1 MDELSA
7 FGELGA
13 RLGFLL
19 HYADVAAMA
28 GLYERLA
35 DLDMTPV
42 RATAVVY
49 VGLHEGCDQMALGRA
64 LGVNRARA
72 MKVVDELEARG
83 AVERR
88 SGRDRRSNALHLTP
102 AGAALRVRI
111 EDATLK
117 HDEVFFG
124 ALTVKERD
132 DLRALLAKLRDAA
145 PDVVERDLATTL

>member
-1 MDELSA
+1 LDELSA
-7 FGELGA
+7 FGALGA

-19 HYADVAAMA
+19 HYADVAEMA
-28 GLYERLA
+28 GLHERLA
-35 DLDMTPV
+35 VFDMTPV

-102 AGAALRVRI
+102 AGAVLRGRI
-111 EDATLK
+111 EQVTLE
-117 HDEVFFG
+117 HDEAFFG
-124 ALTVKERD
+124 ALTAKERD
-132 DLRALLAKLRDAA
+132 DLRALLAKLRTA
-145 PDVVERDLATTL
+145 PDAVERDLATTL

>member
-19 HYADVAAMA
+19 HYADVSAMA
-28 GLYERLA
+28 GLYERLNA
-35 DLDMTPV
+35 LDMTPV
-42 RATAVVY
+42 RATAIVY
-49 VGLHEGCDQMALGRA
+49 VALHEGCDQMALGRA

-102 AGAALRVRI
+102 AGAALRGQI
-111 EDATLK
+111 EQVTLE
-117 HDEVFFG
+117 HDEAFFG
-124 ALTVKERD
+124 ALTAKERD
-132 DLRALLAKLRDAA
+132 DLRKLLAKLRASVSGGA
-145 PDVVERDLATTL
+145 ERDLATTL